1 MAKKHTETIDSK
13 LKTAWQIIS
22 RLYNAEAVKHDI
34 TIAIGHF
41 LLNVDSQQGAFAAD
55 IAPRLG
61 TEDTSLSRLIASLE
75 QNGLI
80 ERTADKTDKR
90 RSKILLTEKGRQ
102 KKEVSKTVVRNFNR
116 LARERIGKEKIE
128 TFLATLDEITALAR
142 EQYDQIK

>member
-1 MAKKHTETIDSK
+1 MIRKHTETIDSK

-22 RLYNAEAVKHDI
+22 RMYNAEAMKHDI

-41 LLNVDSQQGAFAAD
+41 LLNVDSQQGAFASD

-61 TEDTSLSRLIASLE
+61 SEDTSLSRLIASLE
-75 QNGLI
+75 HTGLI

-90 RSKILLTEKGRQ
+90 RSKILLTEKGKQ

-116 LARERIGKEKIE
+116 LAKDRIGKEKIE
-128 TFLATLDEITALAR
+128 TFLATLDEITNLAK
-142 EQYDQIK
+142 EQYDQLK

>member
-1 MAKKHTETIDSK
+1 MARKHTETIDSK

-22 RLYNAEAVKHDI
+22 RMYNAEAVKHDI

-41 LLNVDSQQGAFAAD
+41 LLNVDSQQGAFASD

-75 QNGLI
+75 QTGLI
-80 ERTADKTDKR
+80 ERVADKTDKR
-90 RSKILLTEKGRQ
+90 RIKILLTEKGRQ

-116 LARERIGKEKIE
+116 LAKERIGKEKIE
-128 TFLATLDEITALAR
+128 TFLATLDEITNLAK
-142 EQYDQIK
+142 EQHDQLK

>member
-1 MAKKHTETIDSK
+1 MARKHTETIDSK

-22 RLYNAEAVKHDI
+22 RMYNAEAVKHDI

-41 LLNVDSQQGAFAAD
+41 LLNVDSQQGAFASD

-75 QNGLI
+75 QTGLI
-80 ERTADKTDKR
+80 ERMADKTDKR
-90 RSKILLTEKGRQ
+90 RIKILLTEKGRQ

-116 LARERIGKEKIE
+116 LAKDRIGKEKIE
-128 TFLATLDEITALAR
+128 TFLATLDEITNLAK
-142 EQYDQIK
+142 EQYDQLK

>member
-1 MAKKHTETIDSK
+1 MARKHTETIDSK

-22 RLYNAEAVKHDI
+22 RMYNAEAVKHDI

-41 LLNVDSQQGAFAAD
+41 LLNVDSQQGAFASD

-75 QNGLI
+75 QTGLI
-80 ERTADKTDKR
+80 ERIADKTDKR
-90 RSKILLTEKGRQ
+90 RIKILLTEKGRQ

-116 LARERIGKEKIE
+116 LAKERIGKEKIE
-128 TFLATLDEITALAR
+128 TFLATLDEIANLAR
-142 EQYDQIK
+142 EQHDQLK

>member
-1 MAKKHTETIDSK
+1 MARKHTETIDSK

-22 RLYNAEAVKHDI
+22 RMYNAEAVKHDI

-41 LLNVDSQQGAFAAD
+41 LLNVDSQQGAFASD

-75 QNGLI
+75 QTGLI
-80 ERTADKTDKR
+80 ERIADKTDKR
-90 RSKILLTEKGRQ
+90 RIKILLTEKGRQ

-116 LARERIGKEKIE
+116 LAKERIGKEKIE
-128 TFLATLDEITALAR
+128 TFFATLDEITNLAK
-142 EQYDQIK
+142 EQHDQLK

>member
-1 MAKKHTETIDSK
+1 MVKKHTETIDSK
-13 LKTAWQIIS
+13 LKAAWQIIS
-22 RLYNAEAVKHDI
+22 RLYNTEAVKHDI

-55 IAPRLG
+55 IAPHLG

-75 QNGLI
+75 QTGLI

-90 RSKILLTEKGRQ
+90 RIKILLTEKGKQ

-116 LARERIGKEKIE
+116 LAKERIGKEKIE
-128 TFLATLDEITALAR
+128 TFLATLDEITALAK
-142 EQYDQIK
+142 EQYEQIK

>member
-1 MAKKHTETIDSK
+1 MARKHTETIDSK

-22 RLYNAEAVKHDI
+22 RMYNAEAVKHDI

-41 LLNVDSQQGAFAAD
+41 LLNVDSQQGAFASD

-75 QNGLI
+75 QTGLI
-80 ERTADKTDKR
+80 ERMADKTDKR
-90 RSKILLTEKGRQ
+90 RIKILLTEKGRQ

-116 LARERIGKEKIE
+116 LAKERIGKEKIE
-128 TFLATLDEITALAR
+128 TFLATLDEITNLAK
-142 EQYDQIK
+142 EQHDQLK